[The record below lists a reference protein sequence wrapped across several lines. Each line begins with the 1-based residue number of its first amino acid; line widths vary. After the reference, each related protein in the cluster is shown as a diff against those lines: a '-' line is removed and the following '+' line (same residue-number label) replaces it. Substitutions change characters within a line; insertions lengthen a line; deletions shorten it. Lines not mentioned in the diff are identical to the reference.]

1 MVIVNHKGC
10 GAVSHL
16 PLIYRLL
23 GGRKDSMMRT
33 HVVILSG
40 HSLFAE
46 GIASRLQ
53 QYAEQIDVVFVDPG
67 QDEYLE
73 RVEKF
78 QPSTVFIDA
87 QDSKTNQCCLL
98 CELLIEFPNITLVRL
113 TVDQKDVQ
121 VIRSKKQQFDDVQDL
136 VNIFLPPVASQ
147 A

>member
-1 MVIVNHKGC
+1 
-10 GAVSHL
+10 
-16 PLIYRLL
+16 
-23 GGRKDSMMRT
+23 MMRT
-33 HVVILSG
+33 RVVILSG

-53 QYAEQIDVVFVDPG
+53 QYAEQVEVVFIDPG

-73 RVEKF
+73 RVDHL

-87 QDSKTNQCCLL
+87 LDSKTNQCCML

-121 VIRSKKQQFDDVQDL
+121 VISSKKQQFDDVQDL
-136 VNIFLPPVASQ
+136 VNIFLPPAASL